1 MKYVLNVTI
10 SQKENHK
17 QRKNVATD
25 KKCIFLEKWSWS
37 SQTLNSTIYA

>member
-1 MKYVLNVTI
+1 MKYVLNVTV
-10 SQKENHK
+10 SQKEN